1 MEKYEAAAAFDVMRA
16 ALNERQWRMYL
27 AVEAKRIGRGG
38 ISMIARDAHT
48 TRKTIR
54 RGIAEIEG
62 GQAYVEGDR
71 IRGSGG
77 GRKRLSAQ
85 DPTLVAD
92 LEGLVEP
99 KGDPMSLLKWT
110 TKSISHL
117 QRALQEQGH
126 TVAETTVRRL
136 LQAHDYTLQA
146 NKKTDEGARS
156 PDRDAQFTYIKEE
169 CAQFEEKGCPIIS
182 VDCKK
187 KELLGTFKN
196 NGREW
201 QPTGQPVPVNVYD
214 FLSLADG
221 KAIPYGVYD
230 VLRNTG
236 FVNVGQDHDTAAFAV
251 ESIRRWWRHHGQ
263 DTYPAAQELLIVA
276 DGGGSNSARGRLWK
290 TELQGLATETGLTL
304 RVSHLP
310 PGTSTWNKIEHKL
323 FSYISINWRARPL
336 TRMETVSELIASTT
350 TTGGLTVKAVVAT
363 NTYPTKITVSA
374 TELQALH
381 LVRDS
386 FHGDW
391 NYALH
396 PQ

>member
-1 MEKYEAAAAFDVMRA
+1 MDKHEAPAAFDLMRA
-16 ALNERQWRMYL
+16 ALNERQWRLYL
-27 AVEAKRIGRGG
+27 AVEAKKIGRGG
-38 ISMIARDAHT
+38 ISQVARAAHT

-54 RGIAEIEG
+54 KGIAEIEG
-62 GQAYVEGDR
+62 GHAYVVGDR
-71 IRGSGG
+71 VRGHGG
-77 GRKRLSAQ
+77 GRKSLSTR

-92 LEGLVEP
+92 LEALLDP

-117 QRALQEQGH
+117 RTALQEQGH

-136 LQAHDYTLQA
+136 LQAHGYTLQA
-146 NKKTDEGARS
+146 NKKEYEGASS
-156 PDRDAQFTYIKEE
+156 PDRDGQFAHIKEA
-169 CAQFEEKGCPIIS
+169 CTRCEEAGQPIIS

-187 KELLGTFKN
+187 KELLGNFKN

-201 QPTGQPVPVNVYD
+201 QPKGQPVTVNVYD

-251 ESIRRWWRHHGQ
+251 ESIRRWWQHHGQ
-263 DTYPAAQELLIVA
+263 GAYPTARELLIVA
-276 DGGGSNSARGRLWK
+276 DGGGSNSARSRLWK
-290 TELQGLATETGLTL
+290 KELQGLATETGLTL
-304 RVSHLP
+304 RVCHLP
-310 PGTSTWNKIEHKL
+310 PGTSKWNKIEHKL

-336 TRMETVSELIASTT
+336 TSMATVIELISRTT
-350 TTGGLTVKAVVAT
+350 TPGGLTVAAVVDTTA
-363 NTYPTKITVSA
+363 YPTKMTVSD
-374 TELQALH
+374 TEFQALH

-386 FHGDW
+386 FHGEW

-396 PQ
+396 PM